1 MKNFYIILFSLLISL
16 TASAQ
21 VKTTNYNSKWFLGF
35 NTGATWSCDD
45 VNNIWKWRSNEN
57 YYELDNDNYGRTIP
71 FGWGVTL
78 GKSFNYD
85 YGRIFS
91 FDLRGRYLH
100 GKWYGQNKY
109 MDSISMEN
117 FDPSVELEDASAEQ
131 IKQLYQIIQ
140 TGQ

>member
-71 FGWGVTL
+71 FGWGLTL

-91 FDLRGRYLH
+91 FDYVDVTYMEDGMVKTKH
-100 GKWYGQNKY
+100 GFYFYGK
-109 MDSISMEN
+109 
-117 FDPSVELEDASAEQ
+117 L
-131 IKQLYQIIQ
+131 
-140 TGQ
+140 

>member
-1 MKNFYIILFSLLISL
+1 MISL

-71 FGWGVTL
+71 FGWGLTL

-91 FDLRGRYLH
+91 FDIRGRYLH
-100 GKWYGQNKY
+100 GRWYGQNEE

-117 FDPSVELEDASAEQ
+117 FDPFVNIEDARCRTN
-131 IKQLYQIIQ
+131 Q
-140 TGQ
+140 TNVSGRLWWIYS